1 VIATVSVY
9 IVEIATA
16 DMRVTYSTYHP
27 YISPLPLSPT
37 SLLCISPLPITPP
50 IRTLTLTQKFHHKPL
65 TPASHPYLL
74 PLPLTPASHPC
85 LSPLPLTPTSL
96 LYISPLPLTPTSL
109 LCISPLPIT
118 PPIPTRTLS
127 QKFQNKPLNET
138 FPPTLSP
145 IASWSNQP
153 LAITT
158 LATHIIS

>member
-96 LYISPLPLTPTSL
+96 LYISPLPLNPTSAFHPYL
-109 LCISPLPIT
+109 LPHLYPQSKV
-118 PPIPTRTLS
+118 S
-127 QKFQNKPLNET
+127 KKPLNDT